1 MSSRRLV
8 TKIRNDLPRI
18 VEIQFCLTKVL
29 MQNGLLNRE
38 AGAVLIDKL
47 SDKTKH
53 VML

>member
-1 MSSRRLV
+1 
-8 TKIRNDLPRI
+8 
-18 VEIQFCLTKVL
+18 

-53 VML
+53 VMLWINSKHFSIAIILFCWLLDFLSEPI